1 MKPTILF
8 REESYA
14 IMGACFEVYKR
25 KGCGFTEPMYQEC
38 LEIELELQ
46 RIPFVVQK
54 SIALQYRGRPLKHRF
69 QPDFVCYEKI
79 VLEIKAVSSLTD
91 EHQAQVLNYLSATG
105 HQLGLLVNF
114 GHHPKVEYERI
125 LARPKPEAD

>member
-1 MKPTILF
+1 MNCRRRTGRIARMKPTILF

-38 LEIELELQ
+38 
-46 RIPFVVQK
+46 V
-54 SIALQYRGRPLKHRF
+54 H
-69 QPDFVCYEKI
+69 
-79 VLEIKAVSSLTD
+79 
-91 EHQAQVLNYLSATG
+91 
-105 HQLGLLVNF
+105 
-114 GHHPKVEYERI
+114 I

>member
-46 RIPFVVQK
+46 RIPFVAQK
-54 SIALQYRGRPLKHRF
+54 SIALEYRGRPLKHRF
-69 QPDFVCYEKI
+69 QPVFVCYEKI

-125 LARPKPEAD
+125 LARPKPEAG

>member
-46 RIPFVVQK
+46 RIPFVAQK
-54 SIALQYRGRPLKHRF
+54 SIALEYRGRPLKHRF